1 MTEAEDQSRHAEL
14 AQQINDARFQYYVL
28 DAPTLTDAGFDALMA
43 ELQALEEAHPE
54 FVTPESPSQQ
64 VGGGL
69 AHQHYGLAGVFT
81 FGVVACAAW
90 LGVASGMRPPAPL
103 SQSTSIMRSGST
115 PESIRF

>member
-69 AHQHYGLAGVFT
+69 SAT
-81 FGVVACAAW
+81 FAAVEH
-90 LGVASGMRPPAPL
+90 LEPMMSLDNAF
-103 SQSTSIMRSGST
+103 STEEVERWY
-115 PESIRF
+115 